1 MMRRATNAKNKPIT
15 SLIAASKVVGGR
27 QSKQESVGGGGASS
41 GLTHQFWQRSHYF
54 GKFGSISS
62 SSDIPMP
69 MENLVAGN
77 DVGAKELLERRI
89 L

>member
-41 GLTHQFWQRSHYF
+41 GLTH
-54 GKFGSISS
+54 
-62 SSDIPMP
+62 
-69 MENLVAGN
+69 
-77 DVGAKELLERRI
+77 
-89 L
+89 